1 MTYDREMNVTMRAAG
16 GRDTQQYTKAEVL
29 MSVRNVSLAFDKPI
43 LREVNFEVH
52 NIVRPGLNQGQVISL
67 IGRSGIGK
75 TQLFRI
81 LAGLQS
87 PDSGSV
93 AIGTDQHLVE
103 AGEVGVVSQNYLLFN
118 HRTIKD
124 NLRLAMRRSDV
135 VVSES
140 DREQMI
146 MQYAEAFDLS
156 EHLGKYPMQLS
167 GGQRQR
173 TSIIQQI
180 LTGNKFIL
188 LDEPFSGLDALM
200 IDKVMALLVKI
211 STLDELNT
219 LVIISHD
226 VENALAISD
235 TAFIL
240 ARQPDLEGAT
250 ITETLDLMRMGFAWN
265 PEIRENAD
273 FQKLVRQMKHKI

>member
-1 MTYDREMNVTMRAAG
+1 MIEERNVNIETRANSV
-16 GRDTQQYTKAEVL
+16 RSSNTYTKAEVL
-29 MSVRNVSLAFDKPI
+29 MSVRNVALAFEQPI
-43 LREVNFEVH
+43 LRDVNFVVH
-52 NIVRPGLNQGQVISL
+52 NIVRPGVSQGQVISL

-81 LAGLQS
+81 LAGLQQ

-93 AIGTDQHLVE
+93 AIGADQHLVE

-118 HRTIKD
+118 HRTIRD
-124 NLRLAMRRSDV
+124 NLRLAVRHSD
-135 VVSES
+135 SAASHAE
-140 DREQMI
+140 REQMI
-146 MQYAEAFDLS
+146 LQYAEAFELT

-180 LTGNKFIL
+180 LTGSNFIL

-200 IDKVMALLVKI
+200 IDKVMALLLKI
-211 STLDELNT
+211 STMDELNT
-219 LVIISHD
+219 LVIVSHD

-240 ARQPDLEGAT
+240 ARENGLDGAT
-250 ITETLDLMRMGFAWN
+250 ITETLDLMDMGFAWN
-265 PEIRENAD
+265 PEIREFGA
-273 FQKLVRQMKHKI
+273 FQKLVAQIKHKI